1 MEDQTQQFKDK
12 RDPWSYLEDYLDM
25 HQKVIT
31 PMLDLL
37 KAGVMK
43 KLDIEKILPNSFF

>member
-1 MEDQTQQFKDK
+1 MEEQFKGK
-12 RDPWSYLEDYLDM
+12 RVPWSQLEEYLDA

-43 KLDIEKILPNSFF
+43 KADIEKRLPNSFF

>member
-1 MEDQTQQFKDK
+1 MEEQLFKGK
-12 RDPWSYLEDYLDM
+12 KVPWSQLENYLDT

-31 PMLDLL
+31 PMLELL

-43 KLDIEKILPNSFF
+43 KSDIEKRLPNSFF